1 MPVDWTKYPDDWEAL
16 ANKLKD
22 EADWQCE
29 QCGAGHM
36 EDGTMGTCLTVHHV
50 KQDPENPDPD
60 LQVLC
65 ARCHLKEHRRL
76 KREEREKNQLKL
88 FPGH

>member
-1 MPVDWTKYPDDWEAL
+1 MPVDWTKYPDDWEGI

-22 EADWQCE
+22 DAGWQCNM
-29 QCGAGHM
+29 CGTGHM
-36 EDGTMGTCLTVHHV
+36 EDGTMGSCLTVHHSN
-50 KQDPENPDPD
+50 QDPENPDPD

-76 KREEREKNQLKL
+76 NREKREKDQLKL
-88 FPGH
+88 FP